1 MLVVKIPE
9 FMKREKKKEE
19 DTIRQPTFVVPPE
32 FSKDL
37 KRLAVKLRELLPAEL
52 QETVDRC
59 LDLYERNEFV
69 ILVAGEIS
77 VGKSSFLNAL
87 IGQSILLT
95 DTTETTAAITY
106 LRTAEGVAGVK
117 PDHVKITYKSGKTE
131 WISIHD
137 AKRLKQVTTSLDGN
151 MKAISR
157 VKCAEVYC
165 SKETLDIPPGIT
177 IIDTP
182 GLNGSDSH
190 ADLTHREMGLC
201 HAALYLLD
209 ATKFGTLSNRE
220 EFGKLYRYAP
230 EVLFVVNKW
239 DLVRSTGASLA
250 DMKHEYFEKL
260 GNWAAQG
267 DVTDENIFIVS
278 GTEALIGKERYL
290 SQVRKNDRLPKRS
303 QKAVSIVKA
312 MPYPDN
318 EYLQLEARLQELML
332 TGEKSRM
339 IQRRPLQTLLQLTL
353 DCEDEYRRRSEK
365 FLVEDEEL
373 EERIAVETRRV
384 NLAKDDAER
393 VFSEVRDF
401 AQRLAKKETDAYRLA
416 ISQADGMIR
425 KEIEEKI
432 GNVSLGDLRSEDGQ
446 KQLREYVTERI
457 DAHYRKPICERFS
470 AFVAFIQSQLE
481 TYTTI
486 NTDAA
491 ISFASAQNLVSD
503 VRQLDREKEAIQRK
517 LENTGTRREA
527 LSAQIDAAKKGIAEA
542 KRELHAFAGQEQ
554 KYKQL
559 DAEYQGILKKRNDLG
574 TRPCPKQHY
583 ETRYKTI
590 RKAGGLI
597 RKTLS
602 FFTFGLIDDEVE
614 EEVPYT
620 VCVKDDS
627 AGKKWDAKYAEIQ
640 RQVEAAKSRRDSA
653 KPDYRRQR
661 KWEEKRIEHEKSLQN
676 AERQIAKLDEEMAE
690 QRSKMRRYDAGNV
703 RRIVKDGWMR
713 ELGGVRNSFSDMVDG
728 FRSDVDRLL
737 SNYWKSRASRIERY
751 VADIRV
757 REKEMSEQRKR
768 TSAEFKRIQDALQ
781 SLSRIRT
788 SLEGELKRL
797 A

>member
-1 MLVVKIPE
+1 MLIVKISE

-19 DTIRQPTFVVPPE
+19 DTIRRPTFVVPPE

-52 QETVDRC
+52 QETVDRS

-106 LRTAEGVAGVK
+106 LRTAEGVEGVK

-157 VKCAEVYC
+157 VRCAEVYC

-239 DLVRSTGASLA
+239 DLVRSTGASLPE
-250 DMKHEYFEKL
+250 MKREYFEKL
-260 GNWAAQG
+260 GNWAAKG

-278 GTEALIGKERYL
+278 GTEALIGKEHYL

-303 QKAVSIVKA
+303 RKSVSIVKA

-318 EYLQLEARLQELML
+318 EFLQLEARLQELMS

-353 DCEDEYRRRSEK
+353 DCEDEYRRRREK
-365 FLVEDEEL
+365 FLADDEEL
-373 EERIAVETRRV
+373 EERIALETRRV
-384 NLAKDDAER
+384 NLAKDDAEK
-393 VFSEVRDF
+393 VFSEVSDF
-401 AQRLAKKETDAYRLA
+401 AQRLEKKETDAYRLA
-416 ISQADGMIR
+416 ISQADGSIR
-425 KEIEEKI
+425 KEIKEKI
-432 GNVSLGDLRSEDGQ
+432 GNVSIGSLKSEDGQ
-446 KQLREYVTERI
+446 KLLREYVTERI
-457 DAHYRKPICERFS
+457 DAHYRKPICERFN

-486 NTDAA
+486 STNADMS
-491 ISFASAQNLVSD
+491 IASVQNLVSD

-517 LENTGTRREA
+517 LETTGTRREE
-527 LSAQIDAAKKGIAEA
+527 LSAQIAAAKEGIAEA
-542 KRELHAFAGQEQ
+542 KRELRAFAGQEQ
-554 KYKQL
+554 AYNKL
-559 DAEYQGILKKRNDLG
+559 DMEYQSLLTKRVELGSRPAKKQKWITKSVRVRVPG
-574 TRPCPKQHY
+574 GC
-583 ETRYKTI
+583 I
-590 RKAGGLI
+590 RK
-597 RKTLS
+597 
-602 FFTFGLIDDEVE
+602 FFAWFGICDEDTYEWQDRSVE
-614 EEVPYT
+614 IV
-620 VCVKDDS
+620 DDS
-627 AGKKWDAKYAEIQ
+627 AGKAWDAKYAEIQ
-640 RQVEAAKSRRDSA
+640 RQIDAAKSRRDSA
-653 KPDYRRQR
+653 KPDYQRQR
-661 KWEEKRIEHEKSLQN
+661 EWEEKRIEHERSLQA

-690 QRSKMRRYDAGNV
+690 QRSAMRRYDAENV

-713 ELGGVRNSFSDMVDG
+713 ELDGVRNSFSGMVDG
-728 FRSDVDRLL
+728 FRSAVDRLL
-737 SNYWKSRASRIERY
+737 SSYWESRTERIERY

-768 TSAEFKRIQDALQ
+768 TSAEFKRIQDALR